1 MCIYIKYKM
10 SISWTYISKYS
21 LENSPDENFGREL
34 KIETEYKK
42 FKQELKLKNISLKEN
57 IMTNY
62 FNDGKKYILNLNKFP
77 YNLVKEIQH
86 NVLWI
91 NPNYNDEFNNN
102 NSKIYTL
109 LNELIDKPFI
119 VFKNNS
125 TNMSIPDVIH
135 YQVFIKNK

>member
-21 LENSPDENFGREL
+21 LENSPTESFGREL

-77 YNLVKEIQH
+77 YNLDKEIQH

-91 NPNYNDEFNNN
+91 NPNYNSEFINN

-109 LNELIDKPFI
+109 LKEIITKPFI
-119 VFKNNS
+119 VFKNSS